1 MHIHALSLL
10 GVWVDRNCTHTQTM
24 NTQPKAQKPEAT
36 PPEVQNLTGSLQH
49 LTDEFTGAIQLME
62 KIKSKYRILES
73 LMTSPD
79 VIERVVLQATTNP
92 ADAWTTERLSNL
104 AGRARYAADVRDIS
118 DKTERLTEVFRFMLA
133 EMCPSVHPDDIGKL
147 LRIVTNEDF
156 PSPETKKRA
165 QKKRKTRNE

>member
-1 MHIHALSLL
+1 MSA
-10 GVWVDRNCTHTQTM
+10 DRNCTHPQTM
-24 NTQPKAQKPEAT
+24 NTQARAQKPEETA
-36 PPEVQNLTGSLQH
+36 PEVQKLTGSLQH

-79 VIERVVLQATTNP
+79 VIERMVLQATTNP

-147 LRIVTNEDF
+147 LRIVTSEDF
-156 PSPETKKRA
+156 PSPETKKKA
-165 QKKRKTRNE
+165 HKKRRTRNE